1 MNWKEIIEES
11 IFKDFSQIERCKA
24 VFLRS
29 GDSINPTEDIIY
41 LLRGDVNFSYTNFF
55 GDVLSLPS
63 EGRSKFLSVTYK
75 PQLKRCLLTASED
88 SYLLFIPE
96 ELRADLEDNLGI
108 LKQLYRDVVSNQL
121 FFLESY
127 KETFVKTNFDSL
139 EKTAYFLLESGGN
152 QSSFNPSHK
161 KDALTRL
168 GIKTN
173 LFYRTLDQLA
183 DEGVIQIKG
192 GCVEIIDIK
201 YLENLLKKKK

>member
-1 MNWKEIIEES
+1 VNWKEIIEES
-11 IFKDFSQIERCKA
+11 IFKDFSQLERCKP
-24 VFLRS
+24 VFLKS

-41 LLRGDVNFSYTNFF
+41 LLKGDVNFSYTNFF
-55 GDVLSLPS
+55 GDILSLPS
-63 EGRSKFLSVTYK
+63 EGRAKFLSVTYR

-88 SYLLFIPE
+88 SWLLFIPE

-152 QSSFNPSHK
+152 QSTFNPSHK

-168 GIKTN
+168 DIKTN